1 MLVFIVGCTTVG
13 STAIGC
19 TVKGMLVV
27 VVVVVVLTDG
37 TDIGETDNELMF
49 VVVVFEF
56 VIIIGSIVCVVVTT
70 VWLFEFWVVEEVGG
84 NAKLVF
90 DISLAN
96 WLLLELL
103 EAFAKV
109 NISPT
114 NVEKSTVVLLVLL
127 VLLEVLESF
136 MKVSTSPVNAE
147 KFTVVILVLLV
158 LALLLVLGG
167 V

>member
-1 MLVFIVGCTTVG
+1 M
-13 STAIGC
+13 
-19 TVKGMLVV
+19 
-27 VVVVVVLTDG
+27 
-37 TDIGETDNELMF
+37 
-49 VVVVFEF
+49 
-56 VIIIGSIVCVVVTT
+56 
-70 VWLFEFWVVEEVGG
+70 FEFWVVEEVGG

-109 NISPT
+109 KISPT